1 MHVHKYCLVHLTD
14 SVMIGLYFRNDDED
28 KDIYKTVVALI
39 LEPFSFVAHL
49 ALLPLLFLQF
59 LSTYAWICLV
69 GDKYCQEDV
78 SSNQLQIDRSGIL
91 LGFFIAAAV
100 IGFTSKMTMA
110 TK

>member
-1 MHVHKYCLVHLTD
+1 MVY
-14 SVMIGLYFRNDDED
+14 ILYFRDDHD
-28 KDIYKTVVALI
+28 DDTYLTVASLI
-39 LEPFSFVAHL
+39 LEPFSFLAHL
-49 ALLPLLFLQF
+49 AVLPLLFLQF

-69 GDKYCQEDV
+69 GDKYCREEV

-100 IGFTSKMTMA
+100 IGFTTKMTSA